1 MSVTSDRAT
10 IKRDMWAVNASMSP
24 VCTAVSLIL
33 LLIGEV
39 RNSNGQYRDDEI
51 TSLQTLLSSVNNNKR
66 IVFPEIF
73 YSTFYP
79 KVLCISLSKS
89 KNVILFRCSDFFPTY
104 QNVYKECGSMTKL
117 KIIFKSSLSTSGGN
131 DNFSFL

>member
-1 MSVTSDRAT
+1 
-10 IKRDMWAVNASMSP
+10 MSP